1 MKKKYLCN
9 KLFSLILA
17 ENSVGNNGILQKL
30 TNSFLRCWSNGES
43 VNILR
48 RTEAWTKKQR
58 NKLLEVAVL
67 FNIRSSELALI
78 THSYL
83 KSKKKTNKKYF
94 EYKFVFIKLS
104 MASQNFIRSSMK
116 SAVLSVLLFS
126 KFLPIIKMVFFSRL
140 LKT

>member
-1 MKKKYLCN
+1 MVFDKNQQKVFYG
-9 KLFSLILA
+9 A
-17 ENSVGNNGILQKL
+17 EAMERAL
-30 TNSFLRCWSNGES
+30 TFCAEQRLGR
-43 VNILR
+43 
-48 RTEAWTKKQR
+48 KKQR
-58 NKLLEVAVL
+58 NKLLEVAVS

-83 KSKKKTNKKYF
+83 KSKKKSNKKYF

-126 KFLPIIKMVFFSRL
+126 KFLPIIKTFLF
-140 LKT
+140 